1 MALTTAF
8 LRVLII
14 IFEMN
19 LTCANYSLLNIG
31 VDYFKELQQSQ
42 KPSNSSVCTGAAG
55 LNSQKEMMHVEE
67 FSKAAFGS
75 SIFII
80 IVSSMT
86 IVANSLLLV
95 TFLVDPLKIF
105 RNPTSYF
112 LIGLAIV
119 DLLTAL
125 IQEPIYATCFMLMY
139 FQHPSW
145 TKCESWMKF
154 AAYFSAFP
162 ISISVSIVF
171 AFTLTQYIVVASP
184 LKYGRMITKKKAFIG
199 VVALYLYHT
208 LICCLPLMG
217 VPQKTMDA
225 IGLFFYNYAVV
236 LVTIVVYI
244 ILHYTMKK
252 KMTAGRSLQNE
263 GSSTS
268 REEGRHVQVQRSF
281 VRLNIVLLIIM
292 IMSFLPS
299 VILMTIRFFL
309 DDIFTAR
316 YGIRVL
322 VVNLMTDNLLYLK
335 FLLDPIAYAWR
346 MSKYRKSLK
355 STVYR
360 NKDKG
365 SSRSENETKITDA
378 RCQIGE
384 LASAELN
391 RSAITLLS
399 FKNVSTD

>member
-1 MALTTAF
+1 
-8 LRVLII
+8 
-14 IFEMN
+14 MN
-19 LTCANYSLLNIG
+19 LTSANNTLLKIG
-31 VDYFKELQQSQ
+31 VDYFKELQGSQ
-42 KPSNSSVCTGAAG
+42 KPSNSSVYTGAAG
-55 LNSQKEMMHVEE
+55 PDLQEGMMHVEE

-80 IVSSMT
+80 IVSPMT

-145 TKCESWMKF
+145 TKCKSWMKF

-162 ISISVSIVF
+162 ISISASIVF

-184 LKYGRMITKKKAFIG
+184 LRYGRMITKKKALLS
-199 VVALYLYHT
+199 VVAIYLYHT
-208 LICCLPLMG
+208 LFCCLPLMG
-217 VPQKTMDA
+217 VPQETKHA
-225 IGLFFYNYAVV
+225 IDLFFHRYTVV

-252 KMTAGRSLQNE
+252 KMTAGRSLQ
-263 GSSTS
+263 S
-268 REEGRHVQVQRSF
+268 EEGRHVQVQRSF
-281 VRLNIVLLIIM
+281 VRINVVLLIIM
-292 IMSFLPS
+292 IMFFVPS
-299 VILMTIRFFL
+299 VLLMTIRFFL

-335 FLLDPIAYAWR
+335 FLFDPIVYAWR

-360 NKDKG
+360 NKDKE
-365 SSRSENETKITDA
+365 SSRSENETKLTDT
-378 RCQIGE
+378 RGQVGE
-384 LASAELN
+384 LASTELN
-391 RSAITLLS
+391 KSTITLLS

>member
-1 MALTTAF
+1 
-8 LRVLII
+8 
-14 IFEMN
+14 MN
-19 LTCANYSLLNIG
+19 LTCANNTFLNIG
-31 VDYFKELQQSQ
+31 VDYFKELQRSQ
-42 KPSNSSVCTGAAG
+42 KPSNYSVYTGAAG
-55 LNSQKEMMHVEE
+55 PDLQQGMMHVEE

-80 IVSSMT
+80 IVSPMT

-145 TKCESWMKF
+145 TKCAPWMEF
-154 AAYFSAFP
+154 ASYFSAFP
-162 ISISVSIVF
+162 ISVSASIVF
-171 AFTLTQYIVVASP
+171 AFTLTQYVVVASP
-184 LKYGRMITKKKAFIG
+184 LKYGRMITKKKAFIS

-252 KMTAGRSLQNE
+252 KMTAGRSLQ
-263 GSSTS
+263 S
-268 REEGRHVQVQRSF
+268 EEGRHVQVQRSF
-281 VRLNIVLLIIM
+281 VRLNVVLLIIM

-335 FLLDPIAYAWR
+335 FLFDPIVYAWR

-360 NKDKG
+360 NKDKE
-365 SSRSENETKITDA
+365 SSRSENETKLTDT
-378 RCQIGE
+378 RDQVGE

-391 RSAITLLS
+391 KSTITLLS

>member
-1 MALTTAF
+1 M
-8 LRVLII
+8 
-14 IFEMN
+14 
-19 LTCANYSLLNIG
+19 G

-42 KPSNSSVCTGAAG
+42 KPSNSSVCTRAAG
-55 LNSQKEMMHVEE
+55 FNSQKEMMHVEE

-80 IVSSMT
+80 IVSPMT

-145 TKCESWMKF
+145 TKCAPWMEF
-154 AAYFSAFP
+154 ASYFSAFP
-162 ISISVSIVF
+162 ISVSASIVF
-171 AFTLTQYIVVASP
+171 AFTLTQYVVVASP
-184 LKYGRMITKKKAFIG
+184 LKYGRMITKKKAFIS

-208 LICCLPLMG
+208 LICCLPLTG

-244 ILHYTMKK
+244 VLHYTMKK

-281 VRLNIVLLIIM
+281 VRLNVVLLIIM

-309 DDIFTAR
+309 DDVFTAR
-316 YGIRVL
+316 NGIRVL
-322 VVNLMTDNLLYLK
+322 VANLMTDNLLYLK

-355 STVYR
+355 STLYR
-360 NKDKG
+360 NKDKE
-365 SSRSENETKITDA
+365 SSRTENEIKITDA

>member
-1 MALTTAF
+1 
-8 LRVLII
+8 
-14 IFEMN
+14 MN
-19 LTCANYSLLNIG
+19 LTSANNTLLKIG
-31 VDYFKELQQSQ
+31 VDYFKELQGSQ
-42 KPSNSSVCTGAAG
+42 KPSNSSVYTGAAG
-55 LNSQKEMMHVEE
+55 PDLQEGMMHVEE

-80 IVSSMT
+80 IVSPMT

-162 ISISVSIVF
+162 ISISASIVF

-184 LKYGRMITKKKAFIG
+184 LRYGRMITKKKALLS
-199 VVALYLYHT
+199 VVAIYLYHT
-208 LICCLPLMG
+208 FFCCLPLMG
-217 VPQKTMDA
+217 VPQETKHA
-225 IGLFFYNYAVV
+225 IDLFFHRYTVV
-236 LVTIVVYI
+236 LVTILVYI

-252 KMTAGRSLQNE
+252 KMTAGRSLQ
-263 GSSTS
+263 S
-268 REEGRHVQVQRSF
+268 EEGRHVQVQRSF
-281 VRLNIVLLIIM
+281 VRLNVVLLIIM
-292 IMSFLPS
+292 IMFFVPS

-335 FLLDPIAYAWR
+335 FLFDPIVYAWR

-360 NKDKG
+360 NKDKE
-365 SSRSENETKITDA
+365 SSRSENETKLTDT
-378 RCQIGE
+378 RGQVGE

-391 RSAITLLS
+391 KSTITLLS

>member
-1 MALTTAF
+1 
-8 LRVLII
+8 
-14 IFEMN
+14 MN
-19 LTCANYSLLNIG
+19 LTCANNTFLNIG
-31 VDYFKELQQSQ
+31 VDYFKELQRSQ
-42 KPSNSSVCTGAAG
+42 KPSNSSVYTGAAG
-55 LNSQKEMMHVEE
+55 PDLQEGMMHVEE

-80 IVSSMT
+80 IVSPMT

-162 ISISVSIVF
+162 ISISASIVF

-184 LKYGRMITKKKAFIG
+184 LRYGRMITKKKALLS
-199 VVALYLYHT
+199 VVAMYLYHT
-208 LICCLPLMG
+208 LFCCLPLMG
-217 VPQKTMDA
+217 VPQKTKHA
-225 IGLFFYNYAVV
+225 IDLFFHRYTVV

-252 KMTAGRSLQNE
+252 KMTAGRSLQSE
-263 GSSTS
+263 K
-268 REEGRHVQVQRSF
+268 GRHVQVQRSF
-281 VRLNIVLLIIM
+281 VRINVVLLIIM
-292 IMSFLPS
+292 IMFFVPS
-299 VILMTIRFFL
+299 VLLMTIRFFL

-335 FLLDPIAYAWR
+335 FLFDPIVYAWR

-360 NKDKG
+360 NKDKE
-365 SSRSENETKITDA
+365 SSRSENETKLTDT
-378 RCQIGE
+378 RGQVGE

-391 RSAITLLS
+391 KSTITLLS

>member
-1 MALTTAF
+1 
-8 LRVLII
+8 
-14 IFEMN
+14 MN
-19 LTCANYSLLNIG
+19 WTCANNTLLNIG
-31 VDYFKELQQSQ
+31 VDYFKELQRSQ
-42 KPSNSSVCTGAAG
+42 KPSNSSVYTGAAG
-55 LNSQKEMMHVEE
+55 PDLQEGMMHVEE

-80 IVSSMT
+80 IVSPMT

-125 IQEPIYATCFMLMY
+125 IQEPIYAACFMLMY

-145 TKCESWMKF
+145 TKCKSWMKF
-154 AAYFSAFP
+154 TAYFSAFP
-162 ISISVSIVF
+162 ISISASIVF

-184 LKYGRMITKKKAFIG
+184 LRYGRMITKKKALLS
-199 VVALYLYHT
+199 VVAIYLYHT
-208 LICCLPLMG
+208 LFCCLPLMG
-217 VPQKTMDA
+217 VPQETKHA
-225 IGLFFYNYAVV
+225 IDLFFHRYTVV
-236 LVTIVVYI
+236 LVTIMIYI

-252 KMTAGRSLQNE
+252 KMTAGRSLQ
-263 GSSTS
+263 S
-268 REEGRHVQVQRSF
+268 EEGRHVQVQRSF
-281 VRLNIVLLIIM
+281 FRLNVVLLIIM
-292 IMSFLPS
+292 IMFFVPS
-299 VILMTIRFFL
+299 VLLMTIRFFL

-335 FLLDPIAYAWR
+335 FLFDPIVYAWR

-360 NKDKG
+360 NKDKE
-365 SSRSENETKITDA
+365 SSRSENETKLTDT
-378 RCQIGE
+378 RGQVGE

-391 RSAITLLS
+391 KSTITLLS

>member
-1 MALTTAF
+1 
-8 LRVLII
+8 
-14 IFEMN
+14 MN
-19 LTCANYSLLNIG
+19 LTCANNTLLNIG
-31 VDYFKELQQSQ
+31 VDYFKELQRSQ
-42 KPSNSSVCTGAAG
+42 KPSNSSVYTGAAG
-55 LNSQKEMMHVEE
+55 PDLQEGMMHVEE

-80 IVSSMT
+80 IVSPMT

-145 TKCESWMKF
+145 TKCKSWMKF
-154 AAYFSAFP
+154 TAYFSAFP
-162 ISISVSIVF
+162 ISISASIVF

-184 LKYGRMITKKKAFIG
+184 LRYGRMITKKKALLS
-199 VVALYLYHT
+199 VVAMYLYHT
-208 LICCLPLMG
+208 LFCCLPLMG
-217 VPQKTMDA
+217 VPQKTKHA
-225 IGLFFYNYAVV
+225 IDLFFHRYTVV

-252 KMTAGRSLQNE
+252 KMTAGRSLQSE
-263 GSSTS
+263 K
-268 REEGRHVQVQRSF
+268 GRHVQVQRSF
-281 VRLNIVLLIIM
+281 VRINVVLLIIM
-292 IMSFLPS
+292 IMFFVPS
-299 VILMTIRFFL
+299 VLLMTIRFFL

-335 FLLDPIAYAWR
+335 FLFDPIVYAWR

-360 NKDKG
+360 YKDKE
-365 SSRSENETKITDA
+365 SSRSKNDTKLTDT
-378 RCQIGE
+378 RGQVGE

-391 RSAITLLS
+391 KSTITLLS

>member
-1 MALTTAF
+1 
-8 LRVLII
+8 
-14 IFEMN
+14 MN
-19 LTCANYSLLNIG
+19 LTCANNTLLNIG
-31 VDYFKELQQSQ
+31 VDYFKELQRSQ
-42 KPSNSSVCTGAAG
+42 KPSNSSVYTGAAG
-55 LNSQKEMMHVEE
+55 PDLQEGMMHVEE

-80 IVSSMT
+80 IVSPMT

-145 TKCESWMKF
+145 TKCKSWMKF
-154 AAYFSAFP
+154 TAYFSAFP
-162 ISISVSIVF
+162 ISISASIVF

-184 LKYGRMITKKKAFIG
+184 LRYGRMITKKKALLS
-199 VVALYLYHT
+199 VVAMYLYHT
-208 LICCLPLMG
+208 LFCCLPLMG
-217 VPQKTMDA
+217 VPQKTKHA
-225 IGLFFYNYAVV
+225 IDLFFHRYTVV

-252 KMTAGRSLQNE
+252 KMTAGRSLQSE
-263 GSSTS
+263 K
-268 REEGRHVQVQRSF
+268 GRHVQVQRSF
-281 VRLNIVLLIIM
+281 FRINVVLLIIM
-292 IMSFLPS
+292 IMFFVPS
-299 VILMTIRFFL
+299 VLLMTIRFFL

-335 FLLDPIAYAWR
+335 FLFDPIVYAWR

-360 NKDKG
+360 YKDKE
-365 SSRSENETKITDA
+365 SSRSENDTKLTDT
-378 RCQIGE
+378 RGPVGE

-391 RSAITLLS
+391 KSTITLLS

>member
-1 MALTTAF
+1 
-8 LRVLII
+8 
-14 IFEMN
+14 
-19 LTCANYSLLNIG
+19 
-31 VDYFKELQQSQ
+31 
-42 KPSNSSVCTGAAG
+42 
-55 LNSQKEMMHVEE
+55 MMHVEE

-80 IVSSMT
+80 IVSPMT

-145 TKCESWMKF
+145 TKCKSWMKF

-162 ISISVSIVF
+162 ISISASIVF

-184 LKYGRMITKKKAFIG
+184 LRFGRMITKKKALLS
-199 VVALYLYHT
+199 VVAMYLYHT
-208 LICCLPLMG
+208 IFCCLPLMG
-217 VPQKTMDA
+217 VPQETKHA
-225 IGLFFYNYAVV
+225 IDLFFHRYTVI

-252 KMTAGRSLQNE
+252 KMTAGRSLQ
-263 GSSTS
+263 S
-268 REEGRHVQVQRSF
+268 EEGRHVQVQRSF
-281 VRLNIVLLIIM
+281 VRLNVVLLIIM

-335 FLLDPIAYAWR
+335 FLFDPIVYAWR

-360 NKDKG
+360 NKDKE
-365 SSRSENETKITDA
+365 SSRSENETKLTDT
-378 RCQIGE
+378 RDQVGE

-391 RSAITLLS
+391 KSTITLLS

>member
-1 MALTTAF
+1 
-8 LRVLII
+8 
-14 IFEMN
+14 MN
-19 LTCANYSLLNIG
+19 LTSANNTLLKIG
-31 VDYFKELQQSQ
+31 VDYFKELQGSQ
-42 KPSNSSVCTGAAG
+42 KPSNSSVYTGAAG
-55 LNSQKEMMHVEE
+55 PDLQEGMMHVEE

-80 IVSSMT
+80 IVSPMT

-145 TKCESWMKF
+145 TKCKSWMKF
-154 AAYFSAFP
+154 TAYFSAFP
-162 ISISVSIVF
+162 ISISASIVF

-184 LKYGRMITKKKAFIG
+184 LRYGRMITKKKALLS
-199 VVALYLYHT
+199 VVAIYLYHT
-208 LICCLPLMG
+208 LFCCLPLMG
-217 VPQKTMDA
+217 VPQETKHA
-225 IGLFFYNYAVV
+225 IDLFFHRYTVV

-252 KMTAGRSLQNE
+252 KMTAGRSLQ
-263 GSSTS
+263 S
-268 REEGRHVQVQRSF
+268 EEGRHVQVQRSF
-281 VRLNIVLLIIM
+281 VRINVVLLIIM
-292 IMSFLPS
+292 IMFFVPS
-299 VILMTIRFFL
+299 VLLMTIRFFL

-335 FLLDPIAYAWR
+335 FLFDPIVYAWR

-360 NKDKG
+360 NKDKE
-365 SSRSENETKITDA
+365 SSRSENETKLTDT
-378 RCQIGE
+378 RGQVGE
-384 LASAELN
+384 LASTELN
-391 RSAITLLS
+391 KSTITLLS

>member
-1 MALTTAF
+1 
-8 LRVLII
+8 
-14 IFEMN
+14 MN
-19 LTCANYSLLNIG
+19 LTSANNTLLKIG
-31 VDYFKELQQSQ
+31 VDYFKELQGSQ
-42 KPSNSSVCTGAAG
+42 KPSNSSVYTGAAG
-55 LNSQKEMMHVEE
+55 PDLKEGMMHVEE

-80 IVSSMT
+80 IVSPMT

-145 TKCESWMKF
+145 TKCKSWMKF

-162 ISISVSIVF
+162 ISISASIVF

-184 LKYGRMITKKKAFIG
+184 LRYGRMITKKKALLS
-199 VVALYLYHT
+199 VVAIYLYHT
-208 LICCLPLMG
+208 LFCCLPLMG
-217 VPQKTMDA
+217 VPQETKHA
-225 IGLFFYNYAVV
+225 IDLFFHRYTVV

-252 KMTAGRSLQNE
+252 KMTAGRSLQ
-263 GSSTS
+263 S
-268 REEGRHVQVQRSF
+268 EEGRHAQVQRSF
-281 VRLNIVLLIIM
+281 VRINVVLLIIM
-292 IMSFLPS
+292 IMFFVPS
-299 VILMTIRFFL
+299 VLLMTIRFFL

-335 FLLDPIAYAWR
+335 FLFDPIVYAWR

-360 NKDKG
+360 NKDKE
-365 SSRSENETKITDA
+365 SSRSENETKLTDT
-378 RCQIGE
+378 RDQVGE

-391 RSAITLLS
+391 KSTITLLS